1 MTTTETTTETTTT
14 ETTMET
20 TIKMTTTPTTTTLNV
35 TISKNTSGNGT
46 QTSVSSYTTVFP
58 ATGNTTNF
66 QSSNS
71 SAGNTTANSTAVPV
85 SSSTAMSR
93 TNTTA
98 NSSNWVPHFGIKTT
112 SSSSAVP
119 TSATGGGTVIPTSS
133 TKGNESSSTQVVP
146 TWRTSVTAQGSMAP
160 RQTPTAVL
168 GSSGSPNPHK
178 TTALL
183 PTAVQLL
190 LHISLSFRII
200 NRSFNESLRDP
211 TSKEYRSL
219 SHTVLTMFEYVFGCA
234 SCVGGQTYK
243 GCSELRFSQGSV
255 EVQSTLVFGHGN
267 DTVTSDAAEQQL
279 RNSLDQNGFI
289 MDLQLASIQS
299 EWELQAGGVRVDGS
313 LWECPGGLHK
323 RCPILAGAGRLFG
336 CGTGSGLAAGR
347 ANAVSQCLWRT
358 ALGRL
363 TGPCGGGLIPSCPI
377 LGVSQA
383 CLSWPALWLCPAAQ
397 TRLWSSFRHC
407 GRGIPGTSAH
417 GPGLGHCSAGPGVHP
432 AAAEHPHLPSDGESP
447 IPIPVLTCLLLVG
460 PLSPCPQAPDPF
472 PLPRRPPAPAAGKAE
487 GSWTCSAQ
495 RTPTT
500 PWPSTPHTRAT
511 GATCHPT
518 ASPTPTAR
526 WPAATVQGPAPSPTL
541 TLLLPLTTCEG
552 CTGMKGDC
560 RGEGVAAAPHSQAS
574 STSPGRV
581 PRCCSAPCLGQQER
595 DGSGAAGFMR
605 MTELDE
611 QRFGGGREGTQHP
624 LAPALAWL
632 CNPAPC
638 CG

>member
-299 EWELQAGGVRVDGS
+299 TVDVAS
-313 LWECPGGLHK
+313 PAPVPMVPDWAIALLVLVC
-323 RCPILAGAGRLFG
+323 ILL
-336 CGTGSGLAAGR
+336 L
-347 ANAVSQCLWRT
+347 
-358 ALGRL
+358 
-363 TGPCGGGLIPSCPI
+363 
-377 LGVSQA
+377 
-383 CLSWPALWLCPAAQ
+383 LS
-397 TRLWSSFRHC
+397 
-407 GRGIPGTSAH
+407 I
-417 GPGLGHCSAGPGVHP
+417 
-432 AAAEHPHLPSDGESP
+432 
-447 IPIPVLTCLLLVG
+447 LTCLLM
-460 PLSPCPQAPDPF
+460 
-472 PLPRRPPAPAAGKAE
+472 
-487 GSWTCSAQ
+487 
-495 RTPTT
+495 
-500 PWPSTPHTRAT
+500 
-511 GATCHPT
+511 
-518 ASPTPTAR
+518 
-526 WPAATVQGPAPSPTL
+526 
-541 TLLLPLTTCEG
+541 TTCTCRRKSRGKLDLFSTKDSYHPMAEYPPYQSHG
-552 CTGMKGDC
+552 CYVSPNSKPNPYSQVQHQELPVHTKGGQQQRC
-560 RGEGVAAAPHSQAS
+560 RGRH
-574 STSPGRV
+574 
-581 PRCCSAPCLGQQER
+581 LH
-595 DGSGAAGFMR
+595 
-605 MTELDE
+605 L
-611 QRFGGGREGTQHP
+611 H
-624 LAPALAWL
+624 
-632 CNPAPC
+632 
-638 CG
+638 